1 MDIVTGIG
9 IIGVLVATV
18 DCLKDINPLYRKKKA
33 EMDVYI
39 DIFKKQLTESLEEIP
54 EENRQEPKNS
64 IIWPAL
70 ESSIFYL
77 EDEEYRKMF
86 AKLITSACDNRQNTN
101 IHIYFT
107 ELIKQLESLDAI
119 VLSYFKN
126 KSRQAIVN
134 VLYKITK
141 ENESGEAPHTT
152 NVFIVEGD
160 SQKID
165 KYSTSIS
172 NLYRL
177 GLISVSYSTHLMN
190 DEEYKI
196 YENHPEFISLKKHF
210 EDELQSA
217 DGSYL
222 EIILQKGIIEVT
234 PLGHD
239 FIKVCIE

>member
-9 IIGVLVATV
+9 IFGAVVATV

-33 EMDVYI
+33 EMDIYI

-54 EENRQEPKNS
+54 EENRQKPKNS
-64 IIWPAL
+64 IIWPAF

-77 EDEEYRKMF
+77 EEEAYRRMF
-86 AKLITSACDNRQNTN
+86 SNLIVSACDNRQNDN

-107 ELIKQLESLDAI
+107 ELIKQLESIDA
-119 VLSYFKN
+119 VALSSFKN
-126 KSRQAIVN
+126 KSNKAIVN
-134 VLYKITK
+134 ILYKVTK
-141 ENESGEAPHTT
+141 ENKTGEAPYAT
-152 NVFIVEGD
+152 NIFIIEGD
-160 SQKID
+160 NQKID

-172 NLYRL
+172 NLCRL
-177 GLISVSYSTHLMN
+177 GLLSTSYTTHLMN

-196 YENHPEFISLKKHF
+196 YENHPEFISLKNHF

-217 DGSYL
+217 DGSQL
-222 EIILQKGIIEVT
+222 KIFIQKGAIEVT